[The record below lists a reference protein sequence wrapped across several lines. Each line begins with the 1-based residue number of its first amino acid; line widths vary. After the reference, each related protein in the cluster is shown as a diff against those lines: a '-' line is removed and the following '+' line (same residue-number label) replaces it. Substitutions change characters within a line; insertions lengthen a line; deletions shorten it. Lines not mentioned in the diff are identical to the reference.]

1 MTATKELY
9 RFVEGDSAFIYTV
22 TSADVQAVYS
32 GETYEPVA
40 IGRDEVESK
49 GEMARDNIKVSL
61 SLQNPVARKWFL
73 SSLDFPLTLTIF
85 SQTDDETETE
95 WKGRLAS
102 VSPKKSVIEFTFESV
117 FTSMRRMGLRQRY
130 QITCP
135 HALYGRGCNLEKN
148 DFDTTGSV
156 TNVTN
161 AVVTVPAAAGFAD
174 GYFSSGIFEDNAGN
188 LRFILSHVG
197 SQLTL
202 IRPMNDLINYANA
215 NGYPIACRIFPGC
228 DRTTTT
234 CKNRFDN
241 LNNYG
246 GFPFIPGKNPFGGS
260 SIV

>member
-9 RFVEGDSAFIYTV
+9 RFVEGASAFIYTV
-22 TSADVQAVYS
+22 TSADVAAEYL
-32 GETYEPVA
+32 GETYEPVS

-61 SLQNPVARKWFL
+61 SLENPVARKWFL

-85 SQTDDETETE
+85 SQTKDETETE

-102 VSPKKSVIEFTFESV
+102 VSPKKSVLEFTFESV

-130 QITCP
+130 QVNCP
-135 HALYGRGCNLEKN
+135 HALYGRGCNLNKD
-148 DFDTTGSV
+148 DFDTAATV

-174 GYFSSGIFEDNAGN
+174 GYFSSGIFEDNEGN

-202 IRPMNDLINYANA
+202 IRPMNDLINYAGA

-228 DRTTTT
+228 NRTVEI
-234 CKNRFDN
+234 CNSRFDN